1 MQAALKKRYI
11 FLMIHFLTMGL
22 VLGLS
27 AGLAPGP
34 LLTLVV
40 AETLKQNV
48 GAGIRVALA
57 PLISD
62 LPIILVSV
70 GILSTMSDFKAVLG
84 AISLVGGGVVLRM
97 GCKGLQTRALVI
109 NADVSTN
116 NALAKGVL
124 VNVLSPHP
132 YLFWISVGAPV
143 VHRAMAVNVAAAA
156 GFVAGFYL
164 LLVGS
169 KVGLALLVGRSRA
182 VIKGRAYVYTMRG
195 LGLALCI
202 LALVLIK
209 DGLTLLNVL

>member
-1 MQAALKKRYI
+1 
-11 FLMIHFLTMGL
+11 MIHFLSMGL

-40 AETLKQNV
+40 SETLRYHV

-62 LPIILVSV
+62 LPIVVVSV
-70 GILSTMSDFKAVLG
+70 GLLSTMAGFEAVLG
-84 AISLVGGGVVLRM
+84 GISLVGGGVVFRM
-97 GCKGLQTRALVI
+97 GVHGLKTRALVI
-109 NADVSTN
+109 EPEMSSH

-132 YLFWISVGAPV
+132 YLFWISVGAPL
-143 VHRAMAVNVAAAA
+143 VHRALSVSMAAA
-156 GFVAGFYL
+156 GAFIAGFYL

-169 KVGLALLVGRSRA
+169 KVVLALVVGRSRT
-182 VIKGRAYVYTMRG
+182 VIKGRAYVLTMRG
-195 LGLALCI
+195 LGLALCL
-202 LALVLIK
+202 LALLLVK
-209 DGLTLLNVL
+209 DGLTLLGVL

>member
-1 MQAALKKRYI
+1 
-11 FLMIHFLTMGL
+11 MIHFMTIGL

-40 AETLKQNV
+40 SETLRYHV

-62 LPIILVSV
+62 LPIVVISV
-70 GILSTMSDFKAVLG
+70 GLLSTMTDFEAVLG
-84 AISLVGGGVVLRM
+84 GISLVGGVVVFRM
-97 GCKGLQTRALVI
+97 GWHSLKTRALVI
-109 NADVSTN
+109 EPAAASG

-132 YLFWISVGAPV
+132 YMFWISVGAPV
-143 VHRAMAVNVAAAA
+143 FHKAMAVNMAAAA
-156 GFVAGFYL
+156 AFISGFYL

-169 KVGLALLVGRSRA
+169 KVALALLVGRSRS
-182 VIKGRAYVYTMRG
+182 IIQGQAYVYTMRG
-195 LGLALCI
+195 LGLALCL
-202 LALVLIK
+202 LALVLVK
-209 DGLTLLNVL
+209 DGLTLLGMM

>member
-1 MQAALKKRYI
+1 
-11 FLMIHFLTMGL
+11 MIHFLAMGL

-40 AETLKQNV
+40 SETLRCNV

-62 LPIILVSV
+62 LPIIFVSV

-84 AISLVGGGVVLRM
+84 GISLVGGGVVFRM
-97 GCKGLQTRALVI
+97 GVKGLKTNALVI
-109 NADVSTN
+109 DPEVSTK

-143 VHRAMAVNVAAAA
+143 FHKAMALNMAAAA
-156 GFVAGFYL
+156 AFVSGFYL

-169 KVGLALLVGRSRA
+169 KVAVALLLGRSRS
-182 VIKGRAYVYTMRG
+182 IIQGQAYVYTMRG
-195 LGLALCI
+195 LGLVLCL
-202 LALVLIK
+202 LALVLVK
-209 DGLTLLNVL
+209 DGLILVGVWL

>member
-1 MQAALKKRYI
+1 MV
-11 FLMIHFLTMGL
+11 HFLIMGL

-40 AETLKQNV
+40 SETLRHNA

-70 GILSTMSDFKAVLG
+70 GILSTMSDFSAVLG
-84 AISLVGGGVVLRM
+84 AVSLVGGGVVFRM
-97 GCKGLQTRALVI
+97 GWKGLQTSALVI
-109 NADVSTN
+109 TADVSTN
-116 NALAKGVL
+116 KALAKGVL

-132 YLFWISVGAPV
+132 YLFWMSVGAPV
-143 VHRAMAVNVAAAA
+143 VHQAMAVHAGAAAA
-156 GFVAGFYL
+156 FIASFYL

-169 KVGLALLVGRSRA
+169 KVCLALLAGRSRA
-182 VIKGRAYVYTMRG
+182 VITGRAYVYTMRG
-195 LGLALCI
+195 LGLALCV
-202 LALVLIK
+202 LALVLVK
-209 DGLTLLNVL
+209 DGLSLLGFFQL

>member
-1 MQAALKKRYI
+1 
-11 FLMIHFLTMGL
+11 MGL

-40 AETLKQNV
+40 SETLRCNV

-70 GILSTMSDFKAVLG
+70 GILSTMSDFKVVLG
-84 AISLVGGGVVLRM
+84 GISLLGGGVVFRM
-97 GCKGLQTRALVI
+97 GIKGLKTRALVI
-109 NADVSTN
+109 DPDVSTK
-116 NALAKGVL
+116 NALVKGVL

-143 VHRAMAVNVAAAA
+143 FHRAMAVHMAAAA
-156 GFVAGFYL
+156 AFVASFYL

-169 KVGLALLVGRSRA
+169 KVGLALVVGRSKA

-195 LGLALCI
+195 LGMALCI
-202 LALVLIK
+202 LALVLVK
-209 DGLTLLNVL
+209 DGLTLLNIL

>member
-1 MQAALKKRYI
+1 MQVSFEKRYTI
-11 FLMIHFLTMGL
+11 LMIHFLTMGL

-40 AETLKQNV
+40 SETLRQNA

-70 GILSTMSDFKAVLG
+70 GVLSTMSNFEAVLG
-84 AISLVGGGVVLRM
+84 AISLVGGGVVFRM
-97 GCKGLQTRALVI
+97 GYKGLQTRALVI

-143 VHRAMAVNVAAAA
+143 IHRAMAVNVAAAA

-169 KVGLALLVGRSRA
+169 KVGLAVLVGRSRA

-202 LALVLIK
+202 LALILVK
-209 DGLTLLNVL
+209 DGLTLLHIL

>member
-1 MQAALKKRYI
+1 
-11 FLMIHFLTMGL
+11 MGL

-34 LLTLVV
+34 LLTLVIS
-40 AETLKQNV
+40 ETLRHNT

-62 LPIILVSV
+62 LPIILISV
-70 GILSTMSDFKAVLG
+70 GVLSTLSDFSLVLG
-84 AISLVGGGVVLRM
+84 CISLVGGGVVFRM
-97 GCKGLQTRALVI
+97 GYSSLIIRGLAVEPESSTR
-109 NADVSTN
+109 

-143 VHRAMAVNVAAAA
+143 FRQALAVHPAAAA
-156 GFVAGFYL
+156 AFIGSFYL

-169 KVGLALLVGRSRA
+169 KVILALVAGRSRSR
-182 VIKGRAYVYTMRG
+182 ITGKGYVYTMRG
-195 LGLALCI
+195 LGIALCI

-209 DGLTLLNVL
+209 DGLMIIAGSYSSW

>member
-1 MQAALKKRYI
+1 
-11 FLMIHFLTMGL
+11 MIHFLTMGL

-40 AETLKQNV
+40 SETLRCNA

-62 LPIILVSV
+62 LPIIFVSV
-70 GILSTMSDFKAVLG
+70 GILSTMSDFTAVLG
-84 AISLVGGGVVLRM
+84 GISLVGAGVVFRM
-97 GCKGLQTRALVI
+97 GIKGLKTRALVI
-109 NADVSTN
+109 DPDVSTK
-116 NALAKGVL
+116 NALVKGVL

-143 VHRAMAVNVAAAA
+143 FHRAMAVHMTAAAA
-156 GFVAGFYL
+156 FVAGFYL

-169 KVGLALLVGRSRA
+169 KVCLALVVGRSRA
-182 VIKGRAYVYTMRG
+182 VIKGRAYVYTMQG
-195 LGLALCI
+195 LGLALCV
-202 LALVLIK
+202 LALVLVK
-209 DGLTLLNVL
+209 DGLTLLGVL